1 MNLNEELKRQK
12 SLMQINEFAEDK
24 TIPLQK
30 VVDSRMF
37 GPVYQGTHKDN
48 QATIQQQGFQIFDDP
63 ATKAHGYPYQE
74 YHGGYPPPLDHLGFG
89 VYFTTSKAIAIHF
102 NDNTAK
108 GLKEYYLDV
117 PRLETINFGSA
128 KNMMNWWLK
137 NGYDGELA
145 KQGEAGRIMAT
156 KKLTDALKSNWD
168 AVWFKGKG
176 IHRLLDGDQ
185 IAVFDTSRIYM
196 IDNKLAEP
204 MSAGS
209 KVISTKDRHQNS
221 RDPNTPITVPKG
233 TVGVIVN
240 KKDIED
246 EIKQYPNHWARN
258 LGTKYVYSVK
268 WQRGGT
274 ESNIIDTD
282 IQPK

>member
-30 VVDSRMF
+30 AVDSRMF
-37 GPVYQGTHKDN
+37 GPVYHGTHKDN

-63 ATKAHGYPYQE
+63 ATKAHGYTYQE

-89 VYFTTSKAIAIHF
+89 VYFTTSKVIAIRF
-102 NDNTAK
+102 NGGTTK
-108 GLKEYYLDV
+108 GLNTYYLDV

-145 KQGEAGRIMAT
+145 KQGESGRIMAT
-156 KKLTDALKSNWD
+156 KKLTEELKSNWD
-168 AVWFKGKG
+168 AIWFKGKG

-185 IAVFDTSRIYM
+185 IVVFDTSRIYM

-204 MSAGS
+204 MSMGS
-209 KVISTKDRHQNS
+209 KVISLIDRYTKRAGVE
-221 RDPNTPITVPKG
+221 PYIYVPKG
-233 TVGVIVN
+233 ASGVIMQ
-240 KKDIED
+240 KRSTA
-246 EIKQYPNHWARN
+246 EITPQYRPDTPFYYTIKW
-258 LGTKYVYSVK
+258 TK
-268 WQRGGT
+268 GGT
-274 ESNIIDTD
+274 DYNVLEKE